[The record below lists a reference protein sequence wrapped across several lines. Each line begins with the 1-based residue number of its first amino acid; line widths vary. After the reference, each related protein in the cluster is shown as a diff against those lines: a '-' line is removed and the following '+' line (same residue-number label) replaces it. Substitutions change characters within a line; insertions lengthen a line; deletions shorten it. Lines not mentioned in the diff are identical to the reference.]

1 MKLFRSIFGG
11 ILVISVLLP
20 MFLFLN
26 PFLWGMK
33 RAPEYI
39 PPAKL
44 EKVLQRMKNEIN
56 KYENVE
62 IDTYKNEASVWYF
75 RDCENTMLDSL
86 SNFEIEISEVK
97 SDSFVREKIEK
108 YAPLIEKEIDCK
120 CYDSLIFTYKIKG
133 SEFASGFKIK

>member
-1 MKLFRSIFGG
+1 MKLCKNILGG

-26 PFLWGMK
+26 PFLWGMRK
-33 RAPEYI
+33 FPEYI
-39 PPAKL
+39 PSAKL
-44 EKVLQRMKNEIN
+44 EKVLQRMQNEIN

-75 RDCENTMLDSL
+75 RDCENEKLDSL
-86 SNFEIEISEVK
+86 VNFEIEISEVK

-108 YAPLIEKEIDCK
+108 YAPLIKKEIDCK
-120 CYDSLIFTYKIKG
+120 CYDSLVFTYQIKG
-133 SEFASGFKIK
+133 SNLVSAFKMK